1 MIRPFPSLT
10 PRNTSTPSAR
20 PPRRALS
27 GFPTPWPPAALRW
40 SGRRPPWRDYRFQRA
55 ILRQS
60 RAACRDEWRRVGCIA
75 GLWVSGR
82 QGKKGKQTLGQFPF
96 VIFSLRSLVYFLQ
109 LLCLEALIRLQEE
122 LERSPA
128 KLLGNGFALCF
139 VLHRTSAPSHT
150 VPLFLHWVLQS
161 RAHLLSSGFAH
172 FPLVVSVPFGSSRC
186 ISSQRGEG
194 LAQGQRWWVPKETVP
209 VPYCLPWEP
218 WEERE

>member
-1 MIRPFPSLT
+1 MAPGSPKMERT
-10 PRNTSTPSAR
+10 A
-20 PPRRALS
+20 
-27 GFPTPWPPAALRW
+27 AALAGLQVPACN
-40 SGRRPPWRDYRFQRA
+40 SAPKPGC
-55 ILRQS
+55 
-60 RAACRDEWRRVGCIA
+60 CRDEWRRVGCIA

-128 KLLGNGFALCF
+128 KLLGNGFALCCTEPL
-139 VLHRTSAPSHT
+139 LHRTRCLCSST
-150 VPLFLHWVLQS
+150 GSS
-161 RAHLLSSGFAH
+161 RAELIYFSSGFAH
-172 FPLVVSVPFGSSRC
+172 FPLVVFVPFGSSRC
-186 ISSQRGEG
+186 ILSQRGEG

-209 VPYCLPWEP
+209 VPHCLPWEP

>member
-128 KLLGNGFALCF
+128 KLLGNGFALCCTEPL
-139 VLHRTSAPSHT
+139 LHRTRCLCSST
-150 VPLFLHWVLQS
+150 GSS
-161 RAHLLSSGFAH
+161 RAELIYFSSGFAH
-172 FPLVVSVPFGSSRC
+172 FPLVVFVPFGSSRC

-209 VPYCLPWEP
+209 VPHCLPWEP